1 MFENFKKK
9 LSGIFKISDRQET
22 LKKSEIE
29 DAVREILLESD
40 VALET
45 AERII
50 SDLDR
55 YMADPK
61 KRLTRSE
68 LKSTLKRSI
77 ENILNSNP
85 VSKDILH
92 PDKKPYVILFLG
104 INGTGKTTT
113 VAKIANYLKKRDKR
127 VVVAAGDT
135 FRAGAIE
142 QLALLCSKVGVEI
155 IRHEAGS
162 DPASVAFDAIEHA
175 RARNLDYVLIDSA
188 GRMQTNRNLLE
199 EMKKMKR
206 VAKPDLVLL
215 VLDAMIGQ
223 DAVQQAQT
231 FMKEISYDGVVLT
244 KLDTD
249 ARGGAI
255 ITIADQLKKPVY
267 FIGTGQEM
275 GDIMEFSP
283 KWYLDRILPEDGK

>member
-1 MFENFKKK
+1 MFENFRKK
-9 LSGIFKISDRQET
+9 LSGIFRGSDRQET
-22 LKKSEIE
+22 LKSNEIE
-29 DAVREILLESD
+29 NAVREILLESD

-45 AERII
+45 TERII
-50 SDLDR
+50 HDLDR
-55 YMADPK
+55 FMSDPK
-61 KRLTRSE
+61 KRMTRSE
-68 LKSTLKRSI
+68 LKATLRRSI
-77 ENILNSNP
+77 EDILNSNR
-85 VSKDILH
+85 VTRDILH
-92 PDKKPYVILFLG
+92 PDRKPYVILFLG

-113 VAKIANYLKKRDKR
+113 VAKIANYLKNRDKR

-142 QLALLCSKVGVEI
+142 QLALLCSRVGVEI

-175 RARNLDYVLIDSA
+175 RARGLDYVLIDSA

-206 VAKPDLVLL
+206 VAKPDLILL

-223 DAVQQAQT
+223 DAVQQAET

-267 FIGTGQEM
+267 FVGTGQEM
-275 GDIMEFSP
+275 DDLMEFSP
-283 KWYLDRILPEDGK
+283 EWYLDRILPEDGK

>member
-77 ENILNSNP
+77 ESILNSNP

-142 QLALLCSKVGVEI
+142 QLALLCGKVGVEI